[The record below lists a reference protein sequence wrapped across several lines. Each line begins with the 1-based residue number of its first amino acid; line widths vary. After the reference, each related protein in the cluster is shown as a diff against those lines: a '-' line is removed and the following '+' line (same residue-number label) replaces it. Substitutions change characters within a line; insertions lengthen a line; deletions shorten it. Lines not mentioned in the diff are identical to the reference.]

1 MSTTSDWIATA
12 AATAVI
18 AIAAGIAS
26 LIVSA
31 DGEEPAA
38 ASPSPAAAARPV
50 DPQLALAKRL
60 GDLVV
65 GVRARAG
72 GPVDVSVIPPDLRPI
87 ASDVVAITV
96 GGRAAQAASCGSN
109 CWRVDAAG
117 AMRGRGETIAVDVG
131 HERGRGRTSFRLPA
145 RTPPSGRALL
155 QRATRSTGGARS
167 VHVDE
172 TLSSGR
178 SGIRAGFDYM
188 PPDRMRYT
196 SSDGGRGIVIGR
208 RRWDF
213 VSGRWEASPASVVPQ
228 PTSMWSGARFARSL
242 GSSTWAGR
250 PVRVVAAYRP
260 DASYPAWFRLY
271 VGERDRVL
279 AAEMV
284 APAHFMLDRFSRY
297 DAPARI
303 VPPT

>member
-1 MSTTSDWIATA
+1 MTTVSDWIATA
-12 AATAVI
+12 VATAVI
-18 AIAAGIAS
+18 AISAVIAS

-31 DGEEPAA
+31 GGEEQAAAPPAPAA
-38 ASPSPAAAARPV
+38 STRPV
-50 DPQLALAKRL
+50 NPQLALARRL

-65 GVRARAG
+65 GVRAQAG

-87 ASDVVAITV
+87 PSDDVAISV

-109 CWRVDAAG
+109 CWRVAAAG
-117 AMRGRGETIAVDVG
+117 AMRGRGETLAVDVE
-131 HERGRGRTSFRLPA
+131 HERGRGQSRFRLPS
-145 RTPPSGRALL
+145 RPPANGQTLL
-155 QRATRSTGGARS
+155 RRATRATGGVRS

-196 SSDGGRGIVIGR
+196 SSDGGRGVVIGN

-213 VSGRWEASPASVVPQ
+213 VSGRWEASPASIVPQ

-242 GSSTWAGR
+242 GRSRWAGR
-250 PVRVVAAYRP
+250 PVRVVAAFRP

-279 AAEMV
+279 AAEMI

>member
-1 MSTTSDWIATA
+1 MTTVSDWIATA

-18 AIAAGIAS
+18 AVAALIAS

-31 DGEEPAA
+31 GGDEPAA
-38 ASPSPAAAARPV
+38 APEAATASAGPI

-87 ASDVVAITV
+87 AADAVAISV

-109 CWRVDAAG
+109 CWRVAAAG
-117 AMRGRGETIAVDVG
+117 ALRGRGETIAVDVD
-131 HERGRGRTSFRLPA
+131 HERGRGQTSFRLPS
-145 RTPPSGRALL
+145 RPPPNGQALL
-155 QRATRSTGGARS
+155 RRATRATGGVRS

-172 TLSSGR
+172 RLSSGR
-178 SGIRAGFDYM
+178 SGIRAAFDYR

-196 SSDGGRGIVIGR
+196 SSDGGRGIVIGN

-213 VSGRWEASPASVVPQ
+213 VSGRWEAAPATIVPQ

-242 GSSTWAGR
+242 GMGRWAGR
-250 PVRVVAAYRP
+250 PVRVVAAFRP
-260 DASYPAWFRLY
+260 DPSYPAWFRLY

-279 AAEMV
+279 AAEMI